1 MENGDKSPNAIK
13 KTVRGPAN
21 GVPTR
26 NPTSQLAGLGVV
38 LAGPALP
45 KIASF
50 GMLRMAHDVLQI
62 TGRIWVDQ
70 QKNVRKIIL
79 NPADP
84 FAKHIQAG
92 FAGLLAAEQVAVCLG
107 ET

>member
-1 MENGDKSPNAIK
+1 M
-13 KTVRGPAN
+13 VR
-21 GVPTR
+21 
-26 NPTSQLAGLGVV
+26 
-38 LAGPALP
+38 
-45 KIASF
+45 
-50 GMLRMAHDVLQI
+50 DVLQI
-62 TGRIWVDQ
+62 TGRIWVDE

-92 FAGLLAAEQVAVCLG
+92 FAALLAVEQVAVCLG